1 MLIHGPLLTL
11 PELRNPGIDLMGA
24 PGAGCSSTAP
34 PFSNKPPCSL
44 KGSVRLEEV
53 ADWEFEA
60 SHPSSID
67 VATRRDLLRAVV
79 IAEAQTDM
87 SNLPVD
93 GSKPMTVFSDED
105 VCVLLLPC

>member
-1 MLIHGPLLTL
+1 MLIHGSHSFLMHRLNSGILGLT
-11 PELRNPGIDLMGA
+11 LMGA
-24 PGAGCSSTAP
+24 LASGCSSTAASVQQP
-34 PFSNKPPCSL
+34 AAMQPQ
-44 KGSVRLEEV
+44 GSVRLEEV

-67 VATRRDLLRAVV
+67 AATLDSLLRAVV

-93 GSKPMTVFSDED
+93 GSKPMTVFSDE
-105 VCVLLLPC
+105 